1 MHYNFIEI
9 GTSDF
14 DTLIQTCEPG
24 TIGLSIEPLK
34 IYLDNLPEVEG
45 VTKLNYAISDF
56 DGEISVYWVD
66 PETIENLGLPN
77 WVRGCNSVDKP
88 HQTVVNLLT
97 DLGLGS
103 AYRVDTCP
111 CLTWN
116 TLVKTHEISKVDLLK
131 IDTEGHDAVILNQIA
146 DSQLTIFP
154 KKIVFEKN
162 ELSDHSLLD
171 QSINKLLSLGYELI
185 TEPTSINQVLSL

>member
-56 DGEISVYWVD
+56 DGEIPVYWID
-66 PETIENLGLPN
+66 PETITELNLPD
-77 WVRGCNSVDKP
+77 WVRGCNSVNKP
-88 HQTVVNLLT
+88 HQTVVNLLA
-97 DLGLGS
+97 DLDLS
-103 AYRVDTCP
+103 DAYRVDSCP

-116 TLVKTHEISKVDLLK
+116 TLVENHEISSVDLLK
-131 IDTEGHDAVILNQIA
+131 IDTEGHDAIILNQIA
-146 DSQLTIFP
+146 DSQLTVFP
-154 KKIVFEKN
+154 KKIIFEKN
-162 ELSDHSLLD
+162 ELSNQSLLD
-171 QSINKLLSLGYELI
+171 RSINKLRSLGYKLM

>member
-34 IYLDNLPEVEG
+34 LYLDNLPEVEG

-56 DGEISVYWVD
+56 DGEIPVYWID
-66 PETIENLGLPN
+66 PETITELNLPD
-77 WVRGCNSVDKP
+77 WVRGCNSVNKP
-88 HQTVVNLLT
+88 HQTVVNLLA
-97 DLGLGS
+97 DLDLS
-103 AYRVDTCP
+103 DVYRVDSCP

-116 TLVKTHEISKVDLLK
+116 TLVENHEISSVDLLK
-131 IDTEGHDAVILNQIA
+131 IDTEGHDAIILNQIA
-146 DSQLTIFP
+146 DSRLTVFP
-154 KKIVFEKN
+154 KKIIFEKN
-162 ELSDHSLLD
+162 ELSNQSLLD
-171 QSINKLLSLGYELI
+171 LSINKLRSLGYKLM